1 MFKSSENSS
10 FEALGK
16 TVRGARK
23 HLETFP
29 KPEGVTNVI
38 MTSHEFT
45 SVCPITGQPDFGSV
59 EISYR
64 PRDKC
69 LESKSLKL
77 YLMTFREAGTF
88 CEALAAEIARDVQEV
103 LDAECVKV
111 TVTQV
116 PRGGVGIKAEALTW
130 KTLVDPAK
138 MISIHNQEGEIV
150 AKVSLSRRCRT

>member
-23 HLETFP
+23 QLETFP
-29 KPEGVTNVI
+29 TPKGVTHVT

-59 EISYR
+59 EISYN

-88 CEALAAEIARDVQEV
+88 CEALAAEIARDVQDV
-103 LDAECVKV
+103 LDATSVKV

-116 PRGGVGIKAEALTW
+116 PRGGIEIRAEA
-130 KTLVDPAK
+130 
-138 MISIHNQEGEIV
+138 V
-150 AKVSLSRRCRT
+150 AWAPKLKGGGCNLPMQG